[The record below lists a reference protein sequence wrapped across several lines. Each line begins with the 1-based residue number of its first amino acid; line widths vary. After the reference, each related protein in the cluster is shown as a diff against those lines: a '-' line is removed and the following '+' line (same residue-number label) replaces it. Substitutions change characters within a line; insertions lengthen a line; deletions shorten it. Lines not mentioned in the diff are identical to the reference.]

1 MEQVNELKRK
11 LEEGLDILELSSKDV
26 KEEAKLS
33 QVTATKLHLEKALNL
48 YEALKSV
55 SQIEEDFQ
63 MFTKSATEALH
74 FVQEDIKSFKRMKDE
89 RKESLEKSLREL
101 DVASIKSIYDS
112 MKVDTNNLIQ
122 YRNIIVEYFWTACR
136 DGDLNGIKLFL
147 DKNNCLGVVSD
158 RYSGTY
164 HSATL
169 LGLLIQRSSLEYEKG
184 NLDYLHDILEKG
196 LLQAIESNQ
205 IFVIAF
211 LLQMDFSPPD
221 VRHARQVLPRFKT
234 RRTKGHALAFK
245 LKRRE
250 ILKLFHPQRYDR
262 DYDFYLACAECMNV
276 EEFINT
282 ERELESHSLLDEI
295 NRLKLEVVTLRQEM
309 AKLSI
314 GS

>member
-89 RKESLEKSLREL
+89 RKESLQKSLREL

-112 MKVDTNNLIQ
+112 MKVDATNLIQ
-122 YRNIIVEYFWTACR
+122 YRYIIVEYFWTACR

-147 DKNNCLGVVSD
+147 DKNNCLG
-158 RYSGTY
+158 
-164 HSATL
+164 
-169 LGLLIQRSSLEYEKG
+169 
-184 NLDYLHDILEKG
+184 
-196 LLQAIESNQ
+196 
-205 IFVIAF
+205 
-211 LLQMDFSPPD
+211 
-221 VRHARQVLPRFKT
+221 
-234 RRTKGHALAFK
+234 
-245 LKRRE
+245 
-250 ILKLFHPQRYDR
+250 
-262 DYDFYLACAECMNV
+262 
-276 EEFINT
+276 
-282 ERELESHSLLDEI
+282 
-295 NRLKLEVVTLRQEM
+295 
-309 AKLSI
+309 
-314 GS
+314 